1 MTHCRPS
8 PTVVLTRTD
17 VIALQLRV
25 FRPFFISVDLPY
37 SVRRGEI
44 VAVPVVVFNYLS
56 KDVTADVT
64 LENIG
69 QFDFADYSN
78 EVKDSS
84 ELYRPRLNVNWF
96 GRGQY
101 GGTRPTVCIR
111 NCLQNWNCTN
121 GNR

>member
-1 MTHCRPS
+1 MI
-8 PTVVLTRTD
+8 VV
-17 VIALQLRV
+17 ILQLKV

-44 VAVPVVVFNYLS
+44 VAIPVVVFNYLS

-69 QFDFADYSN
+69 QFEFADYSN

-84 ELYRPRLNVNWF
+84 N
-96 GRGQY
+96 
-101 GGTRPTVCIR
+101 
-111 NCLQNWNCTN
+111 
-121 GNR
+121 

>member
-1 MTHCRPS
+1 MVIIIIII
-8 PTVVLTRTD
+8 VV
-17 VIALQLRV
+17 LQLRV

-44 VAVPVVVFNYLS
+44 VAIPVVVFNYLS

-84 ELYRPRLNVNWF
+84 EKLKKKESFN
-96 GRGQY
+96 
-101 GGTRPTVCIR
+101 
-111 NCLQNWNCTN
+111 
-121 GNR
+121 